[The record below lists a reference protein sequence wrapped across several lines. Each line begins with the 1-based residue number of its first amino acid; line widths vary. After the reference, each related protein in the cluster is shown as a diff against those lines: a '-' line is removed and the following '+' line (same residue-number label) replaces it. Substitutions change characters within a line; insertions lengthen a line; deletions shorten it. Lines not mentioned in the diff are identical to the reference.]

1 MCLSAHD
8 SNLCQ
13 SLRKIFLCNDW
24 HFVFFYKCSLF
35 LILLLIGNVRSAR
48 AQYDVN
54 VDSVISRVYTY
65 VDRCSLRNDGFTS
78 EVYVQHYLRT
88 KRKGIIMR
96 YLPGALHLERGENE
110 YFGENLAHYNF
121 SPPAQVDQ
129 KDVAVF
135 STMPYVKKPRDKWLG
150 RYSISIYE
158 PNLFTDRILSPF
170 NASNR
175 RFYKYRFKYAYQVL
189 GNLIA
194 HIEIVPRIW
203 NSQLVRGNADINVNT
218 GEVRVFS
225 LKFFYGW
232 SRLQVSGEMGREGK
246 ATLLPQK
253 ITLMSRMKM
262 FGNKLEEQFDATA
275 SFDFRKTPQAD
286 TIRSFRN
293 RKHFDV
299 TELCRLRVDTTSVR
313 RDLAYFEEHRPVRL
327 MDSQRA
333 IYDKAMERQ
342 DRKVDSIDV
351 NVSHARLDMAEDII
365 LDSHTL
371 QIGAQ
376 GKVRFPPL
384 ITPSMVEWS
393 KNDGFALRTRF
404 SFDFA
409 LKRHNHLQFK
419 PRVGYNFK
427 QKQVYWQCPLVFRF
441 RPKYDAWFKIEASG
455 GDHIYSSRQA
465 DDVREKLVGI
475 SKYDSIVNIFN
486 RYNFHYYRDN
496 RFLVES
502 CFQPIVGLK
511 LSGGLRFHQ
520 RRMLNWNAFAA
531 KTDMRHT
538 LRGCAPRLRVEW
550 TPALYYYRENKRPIP
565 IRTKW
570 PTFMVDYERSLRA
583 VDEHTAYERVEF
595 DASYKLRMRALRSL
609 YFRVGGGLYTKRAE
623 NCFLDYDNFRYS
635 PMPTSVRSAFSG
647 QFQLLDGR
655 WYNESDYYVRMSAT
669 YESPMLLFSRIK
681 YFTRLVSKEFLYCNL
696 LNVRALPIYTEFGY
710 GISLPLLRLAAFGA
724 ISGKGQSAFGCK
736 IAFEL
741 GEFY

>member
-1 MCLSAHD
+1 MCRSAHD
-8 SNLCQ
+8 IKLCQ
-13 SLRKIFLCNDW
+13 SLRKVLLCNDW
-24 HFVFFYKCSLF
+24 HFVFFYRY
-35 LILLLIGNVRSAR
+35 ILLFIVLWMGDISSAWG
-48 AQYDVN
+48 QYDVN
-54 VDSVISRVYTY
+54 VDSVINRVYTY
-65 VDRCSLRNDGFTS
+65 VDRYGLRNDGFTS

-110 YFGENLAHYNF
+110 YFGENIAQYNF

-170 NASNR
+170 NYCNR
-175 RFYKYRFKYAYQVL
+175 RFYKYRFRYAYQNL
-189 GNLIA
+189 GQLIA

-203 NSQLVRGNADINVNT
+203 NSQLVRGNADINVHT

-232 SRLQVSGEMGREGK
+232 SRLQVNGEMGDNGQ
-246 ATLLPQK
+246 ATLLPRK
-253 ITLMSRMKM
+253 ISLMSRLNM

-275 SFDFRKTPQAD
+275 SFDFRNPPKVD
-286 TIRSFRN
+286 TLSFWNRDRSR
-293 RKHFDV
+293 FDV

-313 RDLAYFEEHRPVRL
+313 RDLAFFESNRPIKL
-327 MDSQRA
+327 MPDQLA
-333 IYDKAMERQ
+333 IYEKAKQ
-342 DRKVDSIDV
+342 KQKKKIDSIDIDM
-351 NVSHARLDMAEDII
+351 SHVRRDMAEDII

-371 QIGAQ
+371 QIGEQ
-376 GKVRFPPL
+376 GKVRLPPL

-409 LKRHNHLQFK
+409 FRRHNHLQFK

-427 QKQVYWQCPLVFRF
+427 QDQVYWQCPLVFRF
-441 RPKYDAWFKIEASG
+441 RPKYDASFTIEASG
-455 GDHIYSSRQA
+455 GDHIYNSRQA
-465 DDVREKLVGI
+465 DEVRDKMEGI

-486 RYNFHYYRDN
+486 RYDFHYYRDN
-496 RFLVES
+496 RLLVES
-502 CFQPIVGLK
+502 SFQPIVGLK

-520 RRMLNWNAFAA
+520 RRMLNWNKLAEI
-531 KTDMRHT
+531 TEMEHT
-538 LRGCAPRLRVEW
+538 LRGFAPRLRLEW
-550 TPALYYYRENKRPIP
+550 TPALYYYREGKRPVP

-570 PTFMVDYERSLRA
+570 PTFMVDYERSLK
-583 VDEHTAYERVEF
+583 VIDKNTAYERLEF
-595 DASYKLRMRALRSL
+595 DASYKLRMHALRSL
-609 YFRVGGGLYTKRAE
+609 SFSVGGGLYTKRAE
-623 NCFLDYDNFRYS
+623 DCFLDYENFRYS
-635 PMPTSVRSAFSG
+635 PLPASERSAFSG
-647 QFQLLDGR
+647 QFQLLDSH
-655 WYNESDYYVRMSAT
+655 WYNESDYYVRLSAT
-669 YESPMLLFSRIK
+669 YASPMMLFSRIR
-681 YFTRLVSKEFLYCNL
+681 YLTRLVDKEFLYCNL
-696 LNVRALPIYTEFGY
+696 LNVRALPVYTEFGY

-741 GEFY
+741 GDF